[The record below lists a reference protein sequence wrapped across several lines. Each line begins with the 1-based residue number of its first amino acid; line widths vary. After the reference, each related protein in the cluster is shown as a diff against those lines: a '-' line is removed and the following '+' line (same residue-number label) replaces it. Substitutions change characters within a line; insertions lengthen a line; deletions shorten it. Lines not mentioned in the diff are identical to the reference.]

1 MKLFKQFPVITIA
14 LIALSAVVAF
24 SSNLGASQEVLRTL
38 YFVDPITNPVHADW
52 QETLSVQPW
61 RLITPIF
68 IHFGIL
74 HFVFNMMW
82 VWDLGKLIE
91 TKKGAGFY
99 LLFVVLVGALSNLA
113 QFFLTQSALFGGMSG
128 VVYGLFAYVWIRGRY
143 DPNFGIGLHKTTVH
157 MMLAWFVLC
166 WTGWLGPIANWAH
179 TMGLLAGAVW
189 AYMESGA
196 GAAPAAKS
204 DAHAAQHQRLV
215 QLSTSDMLQIE
226 EKKQWVKEHAPPDLR
241 NQYGSVAGKLK
252 IINAILNQ
260 HPPLPLHLK
269 QQRSL
274 DIAFADALMQ
284 ESGAQWAMLE
294 SGSKRTLVL
303 VMPALSLTIFPL
315 VPVVKLLADGTAV
328 NLQQIFNSS
337 LQALRQPRQHQ
348 QA

>member
-14 LIALSAVVAF
+14 LIVLSAGVAF
-24 SSNLGASQEVLRTL
+24 GSNLGASQDVLRAL
-38 YFVDPITNPVHADW
+38 YFADPARPDSQAI
-52 QETLSVQPW
+52 LSGQPW

-68 IHFGIL
+68 IHFGIM
-74 HFVFNMMW
+74 HFVFNMLW
-82 VWDLGKLIE
+82 VWDLGRLIE
-91 TKKGAGFY
+91 ARKGAGFY
-99 LLFVVLVGALSNLA
+99 LLFVVLVGALSNSA
-113 QFFLTQSALFGGMSG
+113 EFLLTRSALFGGMSG

-143 DPNFGIGLHKTTVH
+143 DRDFGVGLHKTTVH

-179 TMGLLAGAVW
+179 SMGLLAGALW
-189 AYMESGA
+189 AYLESGI
-196 GAAPAAKS
+196 GAAPAQNADGK
-204 DAHAAQHQRLV
+204 AVQHQRLV

-226 EKKQWVKEHAPPDLR
+226 EKKQWVKENAPPDLR
-241 NQYGSVAGKLK
+241 HQYDSVAGKLK

-315 VPVVKLLADGTAV
+315 VPVVKLLADGTAL

-337 LQALRQPRQHQ
+337 LQALRQHQ
-348 QA
+348 QT